1 MGITI
6 NQKYFLFVKLIHLSK
21 FQLDLI
27 QQNSLFEMIPKLFK
41 YGYENAGRTKE
52 LLTGNQILG
61 IADIGY
67 FAEQGKNAGSARQEL
82 SRRKNNN
89 TSNFLVSLLS
99 KIIKRFK

>member
-1 MGITI
+1 MGINI

-52 LLTGNQILG
+52 LLTGEPNSWNSRHWVFRR
-61 IADIGY
+61 A
-67 FAEQGKNAGSARQEL
+67 GKECWICKTR
-82 SRRKNNN
+82 
-89 TSNFLVSLLS
+89 
-99 KIIKRFK
+99 IKSEKKLTTRPTFWCPYCQK